1 MFGYTQHTT
10 MKPNSSAS
18 NQPASLSRRHFL
30 LTGSL
35 ALPALSPLMASAADQ
50 KKTKQDSH
58 TTDSPASREACN
70 RPDFR
75 SRYIGAGFSLSSPAF
90 SYLTVDSLG
99 GGADETNPVFAIQVD
114 PASFRLVKDGNVFH
128 YYPLFRSSKDTPVW
142 TVECGD
148 RKIRLCSEYHQ
159 TPPASIGRRAPKV
172 TVTRGWV
179 SLCQKGVTSWLLF
192 VLTISWLGSELKRA
206 GGRAACSIARAPL
219 RSKSDGALLEGGP
232 GGGLLAELFT
242 MVFSAALNWLLLP
255 IVLIVAS
262 AHRRD
267 LLHASGH
274 DLFQGKGI

>member
-1 MFGYTQHTT
+1 MNWAEKGLVGEWTALACARWPERDTWQLAEDCAIVPPMTKSCA
-10 MKPNSSAS
+10 M
-18 NQPASLSRRHFL
+18 LRR
-30 LTGSL
+30 
-35 ALPALSPLMASAADQ
+35 
-50 KKTKQDSH
+50 
-58 TTDSPASREACN
+58 
-70 RPDFR
+70 
-75 SRYIGAGFSLSSPAF
+75 
-90 SYLTVDSLG
+90 G
-99 GGADETNPVFAIQVD
+99 GLDCSKIM
-114 PASFRLVKDGNVFH
+114 RL
-128 YYPLFRSSKDTPVW
+128 
-142 TVECGD
+142 
-148 RKIRLCSEYHQ
+148 
-159 TPPASIGRRAPKV
+159 RRAPKV

-232 GGGLLAELFT
+232 GGGLSAELFT

>member
-1 MFGYTQHTT
+1 MGL
-10 MKPNSSAS
+10 PVV
-18 NQPASLSRRHFL
+18 L
-30 LTGSL
+30 L
-35 ALPALSPLMASAADQ
+35 
-50 KKTKQDSH
+50 
-58 TTDSPASREACN
+58 R
-70 RPDFR
+70 
-75 SRYIGAGFSLSSPAF
+75 
-90 SYLTVDSLG
+90 
-99 GGADETNPVFAIQVD
+99 
-114 PASFRLVKDGNVFH
+114 
-128 YYPLFRSSKDTPVW
+128 
-142 TVECGD
+142 
-148 RKIRLCSEYHQ
+148 
-159 TPPASIGRRAPKV
+159 RRAPKV

-242 MVFSAALNWLLLP
+242 MAFSAALNWLLLP

>member
-1 MFGYTQHTT
+1 MRPL
-10 MKPNSSAS
+10 PNALAAAERHVIQGTICQLHEAACQRGRGRQESPRSCRIRA
-18 NQPASLSRRHFL
+18 RR
-30 LTGSL
+30 
-35 ALPALSPLMASAADQ
+35 
-50 KKTKQDSH
+50 
-58 TTDSPASREACN
+58 RNACVLRRNEN
-70 RPDFR
+70 R
-75 SRYIGAGFSLSSPAF
+75 
-90 SYLTVDSLG
+90 
-99 GGADETNPVFAIQVD
+99 
-114 PASFRLVKDGNVFH
+114 
-128 YYPLFRSSKDTPVW
+128 
-142 TVECGD
+142 
-148 RKIRLCSEYHQ
+148 
-159 TPPASIGRRAPKV
+159 RRAPKV

-219 RSKSDGALLEGGP
+219 RSMSDGALLEGGP